1 MRGPRSP
8 QKVAIVTLM
17 LSLTTVTKYTA
28 DRSSVSLM
36 AFDVLAIRPM
46 SSGGS
51 SSTSLRGATLLAIL
65 AAALVLSGTISRLEQ
80 LAIWDAEATFRVDGR
95 VRLETSSSKRVFG
108 LITGRT
114 STQSVAASP

>member
-51 SSTSLRGATLLAIL
+51 SSTSLRGATLLPIL

-95 VRLETSSSKRVFG
+95 VRLETISSKRLFG